1 LIYTNDQFGHP
12 SALLKEGTMGSD
24 DDRRD
29 GLASDRLHPLVY
41 MAIVGLALWFAL
53 SVWGF
58 ATDGYTDYLLAV
70 VSGFIFIAVAL
81 PYALW
86 RVWRKAQSDAVR
98 RDRTPFHEW
107 ASGEFD
113 TWQDRVTG
121 ANAAVQILLPLA
133 AVAFGMTAFG
143 IVLHFTAH
151 SAV

>member
-1 LIYTNDQFGHP
+1 
-12 SALLKEGTMGSD
+12 MGSG

-29 GLASDRLHPLVY
+29 GPVSDRLHPLVY
-41 MAIVGLALWFAL
+41 MAIVGLALWFVL

-70 VSGFIFIAVAL
+70 VSCFIFIAVAL

-86 RVWRKAQSDAVR
+86 RVWRKAQSDGV
-98 RDRTPFHEW
+98 DRTPFHEW

-121 ANAAVQILLPLA
+121 ANAAIQILLPLA

-143 IVLHFTAH
+143 IVLYFTAH